1 MSPTMTATTDRGHG
15 ATARRPALL
24 GALQRMPLELRW
36 RVMGYLTV
44 LGGWQLLS
52 TFVVAQHILPSPVT
66 IIAEMGAVLS
76 GGQFLTHFGATVQ
89 RTFISLPLVFVLGA
103 AVGLAMGLSRWWEAF
118 FRDFI
123 TVLLSVPGL
132 ILVLIA
138 ILLMGLSPWG
148 PILAIVVTNF
158 AFVTIQVWEGVKDL
172 PRDLL
177 DMAHAFGVG
186 PRTRMRHIVLPS
198 LAPYLFTAFTYA
210 FTLTWKLA
218 MVTELFGA
226 SQGVGFRM
234 RAEFWE
240 FNVAGMLAWALL
252 LFVIAVA
259 FEKLV
264 LKRVER
270 HVLRWR
276 EASFT

>member
-1 MSPTMTATTDRGHG
+1 MTAAAETGHDAVGSG
-15 ATARRPALL
+15 AGVL
-24 GALQRMPLELRW
+24 GAFKRIPFEVRW
-36 RVMGYLTV
+36 RVLGYVTL
-44 LGGWQLLS
+44 LGGWQFLS
-52 TFVVAQHILPSPVT
+52 TYVVASHILPSPVT
-66 IIAEMGAVLS
+66 ISGEMGRVIAE
-76 GGQFLTHFGATVQ
+76 GQFLTHFGATVQ
-89 RTFISLPLVFVLGA
+89 RTFISLPLVFVVGA

-123 TVLLSVPGL
+123 TVLLSIPGL
-132 ILVLIA
+132 ILVLLA

-148 PILAIVVTNF
+148 PILAILVTNF
-158 AFVTIQVWEGVKDL
+158 AFVTVQVWEGVKDL

-177 DMAHAFGVG
+177 DMAAAFGVNS
-186 PRTRMRHIVLPS
+186 RTRMRHIVLPA

-252 LFVIAVA
+252 LFIIAVA

-264 LKRVER
+264 LKRVEG

-276 EASFT
+276 EATFR

>member
-1 MSPTMTATTDRGHG
+1 MSPAIAATTEHAQGSIGRG
-15 ATARRPALL
+15 TAGL
-24 GALQRMPLELRW
+24 GGLQRIPFEVRW
-36 RVMGYLTV
+36 RALGYVVL

-52 TFVVAQHILPSPVT
+52 TYVVASHILPSPVT
-66 IIAEMGAVLS
+66 IVGEMGRVITS
-76 GGQFLTHFGATVQ
+76 GQFLTHFGATVQ
-89 RTFISLPLVFVLGA
+89 RTFVSLPLVFVLGA

-123 TVLLSVPGL
+123 TVLLSIPGL
-132 ILVLIA
+132 IIVLIA

-148 PILAIVVTNF
+148 PILAILVTNF
-158 AFVTIQVWEGVKDL
+158 AFVTIQVWEGVKDR
-172 PRDLL
+172 PRELL
-177 DMAHAFGVG
+177 DMAAAFGVA
-186 PRTRMRHIVLPS
+186 PRTRMRHIVLPA

-218 MVTELFGA
+218 MITELFGA

-252 LFVIAVA
+252 LFVIALA

-276 EASFT
+276 EASFR